1 MEEVGK
7 RVQWVYQSGGDTD
20 ELAKRYDEWAQHY
33 DKDIT
38 EHFGC
43 QLPERVT
50 ELVSKYITNQEDL
63 ILDAGCGTGLVGQL
77 LSDLGFNNIVGI
89 DLSKGML
96 TEAKKKQAYRT
107 LHQMALGE
115 YLGFETHSFDSV
127 ACVGTLTIGHAP
139 PSSLEE
145 LVRVTKSQG
154 HIIFTMRKDVY
165 EKHGF
170 KEKQDE
176 LIQSSAWEL
185 IAVTEDFLGLPKG
198 EPDSYSRIY
207 VYRVL

>member
-20 ELAKRYDEWAQHY
+20 KLAKRYDEWAQHY

-38 EHFGC
+38 EHFGY
-43 QLPERVT
+43 QLPARVT

-96 TEAKKKQAYRT
+96 AEAEKKQAYRA
-107 LHQMALGE
+107 LHQMVLGE

-127 ACVGTLTIGHAP
+127 VCVGTLTIGHAP
-139 PSSLEE
+139 SSSLEE
-145 LVRVTKSQG
+145 LVRVTKLQG
-154 HIIFTMRKDVY
+154 YIIFTMRKDVY

-170 KEKQDE
+170 KEKQNE
-176 LIQSSAWEL
+176 LIQSNAWEL
-185 IAVTEDFLGLPKG
+185 IAVTEDVLSLPKG